1 MEKGNAGAG
10 VDAAVTENLRA
21 LPGTAACA
29 TCCGAGASP
38 GSATTASPT

>member
-1 MEKGNAGAG
+1 MEKSNAGAG
-10 VDAAVTENLRA
+10 VAVIEDLRA

-38 GSATTASPT
+38 ASATTPSPT